1 MSERVRLEFVLFLS
15 ETFLTCQ
22 NANCLTVEVVSVW
35 LSSPPHRAAPD
46 CREPAQSHKHHCQ
59 AQLDGGAESDS
70 VDFCGRGRG
79 GVHLGFDSL
88 VYHIQATDQ
97 TQQHLR

>member
-1 MSERVRLEFVLFLS
+1 MAVL
-15 ETFLTCQ
+15 
-22 NANCLTVEVVSVW
+22 
-35 LSSPPHRAAPD
+35 PPHRAAPD

-59 AQLDGGAESDS
+59 AHLDGGAESDS

-97 TQQHLR
+97 TQQHLW

>member
-1 MSERVRLEFVLFLS
+1 MSECKLFNCWGSQRVAVL
-15 ETFLTCQ
+15 
-22 NANCLTVEVVSVW
+22 
-35 LSSPPHRAAPD
+35 PPHRAAPD

-59 AQLDGGAESDS
+59 AHLDGGAESDS